1 MTNNLVLIRG
11 IPGSGKSTTARKMKE
26 KKPLTTGIVE
36 FDQGAAAPFTF
47 IPV

>member
-1 MTNNLVLIRG
+1 MDNQH
-11 IPGSGKSTTARKMKE
+11 

-36 FDQGAAAPFTF
+36 FNQGAAAPFTF